1 MAERFHY
8 VWQCVTSAEV
18 RGKRHTY
25 KDKSCGVYNAYSGK
39 KEITEEHRPQAAPC
53 WWCTKR
59 QRLTPSNTEYFF
71 TKEDAVQ
78 HAANQNAKIA
88 SEQYAEYTTEHSTE
102 EA

>member
-71 TKEDAVQ
+71 TKEDAIRTAQ
-78 HAANQNAKIA
+78 ARNAQIVT
-88 SEQYAEYTTEHSTE
+88 EQFAEYSTEHSTE